1 MRDDHLELLVTAVAF
16 HVLMSMRRL
25 RYFPVSVE
33 QAPKVISGFCLVL
46 RQGLLAQARSL
57 LDI

>member
-46 RQGLLAQARSL
+46 RQGLFGPS
-57 LDI
+57 

>member
-25 RYFPVSVE
+25 HYFPVSVE
-33 QAPKVISGFCLVL
+33 QAPKAISGFCLVL
-46 RQGLLAQARSL
+46 RQGLFGPS
-57 LDI
+57 